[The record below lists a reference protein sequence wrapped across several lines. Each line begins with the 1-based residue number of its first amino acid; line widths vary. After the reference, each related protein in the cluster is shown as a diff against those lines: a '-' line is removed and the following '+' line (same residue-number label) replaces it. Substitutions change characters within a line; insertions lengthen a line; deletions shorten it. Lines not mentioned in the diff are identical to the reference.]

1 MSRARNV
8 CIVIAVL
15 LLIVYFSRE
24 HFAPDS
30 KVVPPCPPGTSRGKN
45 GLDCRVHG
53 DTMGH

>member
-1 MSRARNV
+1 MSRMRNA
-8 CIVIAVL
+8 CIVIVVL